1 MGRPPLSVSTFG
13 KIRAW
18 REANGQWT
26 ARCRFR
32 DADGQSRLV
41 ERTRPTKAAAERAL
55 KEALRDRGAYLAGSV
70 DVTAETKVA
79 ALAEAWWTH
88 FERLDRSPG
97 TKQIYRDRVDRQV
110 IPGLGAFRVRE
121 LSVGTVER
129 FLRTVEDHHGPAL
142 AKTTRSVL
150 SGMCAYA
157 ARHDA
162 LGVNPV
168 RETTP
173 ISVKPKKG
181 APEAMTIVQIRQLRA
196 LMTYDPKAVELD
208 LPDIVGML
216 AASGLRIGECLAIV
230 WDAIDFKART
240 VEVRGTVIR
249 IKGNGLIIKPAPKS
263 EAGWRKLVLPQ
274 WCIELLEDRLRSENM
289 SNDLSIVFP
298 STVGTLRE
306 PTGVDKQL
314 KRAFIQAGFP
324 KITSHWLR
332 KSVATAMDEAGLSA
346 RNAADQLG
354 HARPSITQD
363 VYFGRGVADTGAA
376 VVLEAIGF

>member
-41 ERTRPTKAAAERAL
+41 ERTRPTKAAAERVL

-70 DVTAETKVA
+70 DVTAETKIT
-79 ALAEAWWTH
+79 ALAEAWWGY
-88 FERLDRSPG
+88 FERLDKSPG

-129 FLRTVEDHHGPAL
+129 FLRTVEDHHGAAL

-168 RETTP
+168 RETSP

-230 WDAIDFKART
+230 WDAIDFEART

-263 EAGWRKLVLPQ
+263 EAGWRKLVLPK
-274 WCIELLEDRLRSENM
+274 WCIELLEHRLRNEN
-289 SNDLSIVFP
+289 LSIVFP

-314 KRAFIQAGFP
+314 KRAFVQAGFP

-363 VYFGRGVADTGAA
+363 IYFGRGVADTGAA